1 MSFTS
6 NASDLC
12 RRDEPLP
19 WLGGLRASEF
29 LRDYWQ
35 KKPLLVRGAFPA
47 LADLISFQELLQLAE
62 EDSLESRVIS
72 GPDAKGNWKLKN
84 GPFPP
89 VTWRKHGKQNWT
101 VLVQAVDHVL
111 PTLSDLLDHFAF
123 VPEWRIDDVMVSGAV
138 VGGSVGPHSD
148 QYDVFLLQGPGSRH
162 WQLGQQV
169 AVDEALLPDQPL
181 RLLANF
187 QQSFE
192 ATVETGDLLYVPPGL
207 AHHGVATSDCLTYS
221 VGFRAPAVPRLL
233 DALADR
239 LLSLDEN
246 EPLLADP
253 DRGVCQHS
261 ASLTAL
267 DTNAMRTA
275 MLAWINQP
283 EQMALAMAPSLSEA
297 KYADYEAQGESCSL
311 ADLQSAL
318 AEGIELIRDP
328 ASRWVWLPEVQQ
340 LWRNG
345 ECVDIP
351 ADIIEHVPAL
361 LTSRRLRQ
369 AQLAALPELVL
380 QWLADDISAG
390 FWLAV
395 EAA

>member
-1 MSFTS
+1 MSFAP

-35 KKPLLVRGAFPA
+35 KKPLLVRGAFPS
-47 LADLISFQELLQLAE
+47 LADLISFQELQQLAE

-89 VTWRKHGKQNWT
+89 VTWRKHGKSNWT
-101 VLVQAVDHVL
+101 VLVQAVDHVMPVL
-111 PTLSDLLDHFAF
+111 ADLLDHFSF

-138 VGGSVGPHSD
+138 TGGSVGPHSD
-148 QYDVFLLQGPGSRH
+148 QYDVFLLQGPGTRH

-169 AVDEALLPDQPL
+169 AADEALQPDQPL

-187 QQSFE
+187 EQSFE
-192 ATVETGDLLYVPPGL
+192 ATVEAGDLLYVPPGL
-207 AHHGVATSDCLTYS
+207 AHHGVASSDCLTYS

-233 DALADR
+233 DALADQ
-239 LLSLDEN
+239 LLSIDDQ
-246 EPLLADP
+246 EPLLTDP
-253 DRGVCQHS
+253 DRPVCQHS

-267 DTNAMRTA
+267 DTEAMRTA
-275 MLAWINQP
+275 MLAWLQKP

-297 KYADYEAQGESCSL
+297 KYSDYEPETGECSIDDL
-311 ADLQSAL
+311 RAAIADGL
-318 AEGIELIRDP
+318 ELIRDP
-328 ASRWVWLPEVQQ
+328 ASRWLWLPEAKQ

-345 ECVDIP
+345 ERVELCNDVIEQIP
-351 ADIIEHVPAL
+351 EL
-361 LTSRRLRQ
+361 LASRRIRQ
-369 AQLAALPELVL
+369 AQLLTLSESIL
-380 QWLADDISAG
+380 QWLANDISAG
-390 FWLAV
+390 YWLAV
-395 EAA
+395 EAV

>member
-1 MSFTS
+1 MLFSPD
-6 NASDLC
+6 ASDRC

-35 KKPLLVRGAFPA
+35 KKPLLVRAAFPQ
-47 LADLISFQELLQLAE
+47 LAELISLQELLQLAE

-72 GPDAKGNWKLKN
+72 GPDAQGNWQLKN

-89 VTWRKHGKQNWT
+89 VTWRKQGKRNWT
-101 VLVQAVDHVL
+101 VLVQAVDHVMPIL
-111 PTLSDLLDHFAF
+111 ADLLDHFAF

-138 VGGSVGPHSD
+138 SGGSVGPHSD
-148 QYDVFLLQGPGSRH
+148 QYDVFLLQGSGTRH

-169 AVDEALLPDQPL
+169 GRDEPLQADQPL

-192 ATVETGDLLYVPPGL
+192 ATVAAGDLLYVPPGL

-233 DALADR
+233 DALAEQ
-239 LLSLDEN
+239 LSSIDEH
-246 EPLLADP
+246 EPVLADP
-253 DRGVCQHS
+253 ARGVCQHS
-261 ASLTAL
+261 ASLTPL
-267 DTNAMRTA
+267 DTNAMHAA
-275 MLAWINQP
+275 MLSWLNQP

-297 KYADYEAQGESCSL
+297 KYADYEPEGEDCSL
-311 ADLQSAL
+311 DELRAAL
-318 AEGIELIRDP
+318 ANEVELVRDP
-328 ASRWVWLPEVQQ
+328 ASRWLWLAETKQ

-345 ECVDIP
+345 ECVVIP
-351 ADIIEHVPAL
+351 SDVIDYLPVL
-361 LTSRRLRQ
+361 LASRRIRK
-369 AQLAALPELVL
+369 AQLTALPEHVL
-380 QWLADDISAG
+380 RWLAGDISAG
-390 FWLAV
+390 YWLAV